1 MKKRIVI
8 CAIVLLLGFLTGQ
21 AMASIFG
28 SLRPHLSMRMSY
40 TTGARDAL
48 LMESRDA
55 LLLESE
61 DKILLEG

>member
-28 SLRPHLSMRMSY
+28 SLRPHLSMRMSC
-40 TTGARDAL
+40 ARDAL